1 VDNIKNRNKFYT
13 PLYTGS
19 VDTSKLQT
27 VHWRLPKGGLHPK
40 SSHIHIFLTLLLQ
53 LDNDQLMSEK
63 QKTKKTKKNCGG
75 TMLCCSVSIEALVM

>member
-63 QKTKKTKKNCGG
+63 QKTKKTKKKLWGYHVV
-75 TMLCCSVSIEALVM
+75 L